1 MAEEEAYKIKLD
13 VFEGPLDLLL
23 TLIHKNKID
32 IYDIPIAFIT
42 GQYLQYIALMK
53 DLNIDIAGEFI
64 VMAATL
70 IHIKSKMLLPVEERV
85 GQEEEE
91 DPRLELVQRLIEY
104 QSYKEAAFTLKE
116 KEAVWE
122 NIFSKDQEWEF
133 QEESKASHEPYLIN
147 LNLYDLLKALQ
158 CVIEKKPFEIGSIT
172 KEHLTIKDK
181 IAIITERL
189 ELERDEKILFLSL
202 FTDTATKM
210 DVIITFL
217 ALLEMLKSGLVYAFQ
232 DGEFSHIWIGK
243 R

>member
-1 MAEEEAYKIKLD
+1 MVKEEGYKIKLD
-13 VFEGPLDLLL
+13 IFEGPLDLLL
-23 TLIHKNKID
+23 ALIHKNKID

-42 GQYLQYIALMK
+42 GQYLEYLALMK
-53 DLNIDIAGEFI
+53 DLNIDIAGDFI

-70 IHIKSKMLLPVEERV
+70 IHIKSKMLLPADERG

-122 NIFSKDQEWEF
+122 NIFSKEPEWELG
-133 QEESKASHEPYLIN
+133 ESKARPEPYLIN

-158 CVIEKKPFEIGSIT
+158 CVIDKKPFETGSIT
-172 KEHLTIKDK
+172 KETLTIKDK
-181 IAIITERL
+181 IAIIMERL
-189 ELERDEKILFLSL
+189 ELEKEKILFYSL

-210 DVIITFL
+210 EVIITFL
-217 ALLEMLKSGLVYAFQ
+217 ALLEILKLGLAYVFQ

>member
-1 MAEEEAYKIKLD
+1 MPGGEAAYKIKLD

-23 TLIHKNKID
+23 SLINKNKID

-42 GQYLQYIALMK
+42 GQYLEYLTIMK

-70 IHIKSKMLLPVEERV
+70 IHIKSKMLLPAEERV

-91 DPRLELVQRLIEY
+91 DPRAELVQRLIEY
-104 QSYKEAAFTLKE
+104 QSYKEAAFSLKE

-122 NIFSKDQEWEF
+122 NIFSKEPEWEL
-133 QEESKASHEPYLIN
+133 ETSKTQQQPYLIN
-147 LNLYDLLKALQ
+147 IDLYDLVKALQ
-158 CVIEKKPFEIGSIT
+158 CVIDKKPFAVRSIT

-189 ELERDEKILFLSL
+189 EFEKEKILFDSL
-202 FTDTATKM
+202 FTDAATKVE
-210 DVIITFL
+210 VIITFL
-217 ALLEMLKSGLVYAFQ
+217 ALLEILRLGLAYAYQ
-232 DGEFSHIWIGK
+232 DIEFSHIWIRK